1 MIFRVDFILNVD
13 DFASTSFHLEAN
25 RLNFKLKFKIRLLKE
40 KRVRRRGGRGERKRE
55 REAEI
60 ISVRKVWEFDS
71 NLTGVQL
78 ITH

>member
-13 DFASTSFHLEAN
+13 DFASISLHLETN

-40 KRVRRRGGRGERKRE
+40 KRVRRTGEGRE

>member
-1 MIFRVDFILNVD
+1 MILRVDFILNVD

-40 KRVRRRGGRGERKRE
+40 KRVRRRGGVGEERKRERE

-60 ISVRKVWEFDS
+60 ISVRKV
-71 NLTGVQL
+71 
-78 ITH
+78 